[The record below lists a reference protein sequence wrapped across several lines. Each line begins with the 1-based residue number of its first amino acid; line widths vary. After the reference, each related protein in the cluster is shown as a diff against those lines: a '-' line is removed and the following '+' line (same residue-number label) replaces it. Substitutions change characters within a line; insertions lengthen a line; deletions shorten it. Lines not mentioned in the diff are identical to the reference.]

1 MAEWFNYVA
10 KRIIKKKLNK
20 ENKYTYYYV
29 DIDIERADGQKN
41 DSEPKIFFYK
51 CLYLTR

>member
-1 MAEWFNYVA
+1 MY
-10 KRIIKKKLNK
+10 RIIKKKLNK

-41 DSEPKIFFYK
+41 DSEPKFFFYK